1 MKNNKIIIKIKN
13 TSNIKII
20 IIIIIIIVKNE
31 NVFKNWLRPNFLLHP
46 PKNGGLENLRQPLLC
61 PPDPYAPLNETTK
74 NKLFLK
80 QLRSS
85 YLLG

>member
-13 TSNIKII
+13 TSNIKK
-20 IIIIIIIVKNE
+20 IIIVKNE

-46 PKNGGLENLRQPLLC
+46 PKNGGLENLGQPLLC